1 MIVRW
6 RGDRALADR
15 ECVAALYEVSER
27 SVRRYCEPVDYDGE
41 TRRALYD
48 VLACEE
54 PLAVVLPRPQATAI
68 ARATRAARLAVAA
81 GRTAAAS

>member
-15 ECVAALYEVSER
+15 EGVAAVFGVSQR
-27 SVRRYCEPVDYDGE
+27 TVRRYCEPVDYDAE
-41 TRRALYD
+41 SRRALYD

-54 PLAVVLPRPQATAI
+54 PLEQVLPRPQATAE
-68 ARATRAARLAVAA
+68 ARARRRRLLDATRRGGAR
-81 GRTAAAS
+81 

>member
-1 MIVRW
+1 MGLAHVIVRW

-15 ECVAALYEVSER
+15 EGVAALYEVSQR
-27 SVRRYCEPVDYDGE
+27 TVRRYCQPIDYDPE

-54 PLAVVLPRPQATAI
+54 LLAGVLPRPDCRAEVRAVL
-68 ARATRAARLAVAA
+68 ARRRAAQAR
-81 GRTAAAS
+81 

>member
-1 MIVRW
+1 MIIRW

-15 ECVAALYEVSER
+15 EGVATVYGVSQR
-27 SVRRYCEPVDYDGE
+27 TVRRYCTPIDYDGD

-54 PLAVVLPRPQATAI
+54 PLAGVIPRPAESWS
-68 ARATRAARLAVAA
+68 TRVARL
-81 GRTAAAS
+81 GMRDGLR

>member
-1 MIVRW
+1 VIVRW

-15 ECVAALYEVSER
+15 EGVAGVFRVSQR
-27 SVRRYCEPVDYDGE
+27 TVRRYCQPVDYDGE

-54 PLAVVLPRPQATAI
+54 LLAEVIPRPERTAE
-68 ARATRAARLAVAA
+68 AVARRRRFLEA
-81 GRTAAAS
+81 RRHGGAV

>member
-15 ECVAALYEVSER
+15 AGVAGIFKVSTR
-27 SVRRYCEPVDYDGE
+27 TVRRYCQPIDYDAQ

-48 VLACEE
+48 VLVCEE
-54 PLAVVLPRPQATAI
+54 LLAEVIPRPERTVEAQA
-68 ARATRAARLAVAA
+68 RRRRFLAAR
-81 GRTAAAS
+81 R

>member
-15 ECVAALYEVSER
+15 EGVAALYEVSQR
-27 SVRRYCEPVDYDGE
+27 TVRRYCELVDYDPE

-54 PLAVVLPRPQATAI
+54 PLSAVIGRPAMRDRARRIRTRLTA
-68 ARATRAARLAVAA
+68 
-81 GRTAAAS
+81 

>member
-15 ECVAALYEVSER
+15 EGVAVLYEVSER
-27 SVRRYCEPVDYDGE
+27 TVRRYCSPIDYDAE

-48 VLACEE
+48 VLACEQ
-54 PLAVVLPRPQATAI
+54 PLAGVLPRPD
-68 ARATRAARLAVAA
+68 ARVRVRVTLAATR
-81 GRTAAAS
+81 GRA

>member
-1 MIVRW
+1 VIVRW

-15 ECVAALYEVSER
+15 EGVAGIFHVSTR
-27 SVRRYCEPVDYDGE
+27 SVRRYCQPIDYDSE

-54 PLAVVLPRPQATAI
+54 VLAEVIPRPERSVEAQRRRRRMLE
-68 ARATRAARLAVAA
+68 ARR
-81 GRTAAAS
+81 

>member
-1 MIVRW
+1 VIVRW

-15 ECVAALYEVSER
+15 QGVATVFGVSQR
-27 SVRRYCEPVDYDGE
+27 SVRRYCQPIDYDAE

-54 PLAVVLPRPQATAI
+54 LLAEVIPRPERSAA
-68 ARATRAARLAVAA
+68 ARARRRRLLESAR
-81 GRTAAAS
+81 